1 MNEAILAAE
10 KLALLQHQKPRR
22 LISLI
27 RLIWPEIKA
36 ALAVGHTVKDIQENV
51 IQIGIEIRYET
62 LAVYVS
68 RMLREDPL
76 PKAARRERPV
86 GPAARPR
93 IDEAKGNTAAATS
106 DPLANFRD
114 SCINN
119 PPQRFNPKWNDSD
132 KSKLI

>member
-1 MNEAILAAE
+1 MNANILPAE
-10 KLALLQHQKPRR
+10 KLAVLQHQKPRR

-36 ALAVGHTVKDIQENV
+36 VLAVGHTVKDIHEGV
-51 IQIGIEIRYET
+51 TQIGIEIRYET

-76 PKAARRERPV
+76 PKAAQRARPV
-86 GPAARPR
+86 VPAARPQGE
-93 IDEAKGNTAAATS
+93 DAKGETAAPTS
-106 DPLANFRD
+106 DPLANFRE

-119 PPQRFNPKWNDSD
+119 PPPRFNPKWNDSD